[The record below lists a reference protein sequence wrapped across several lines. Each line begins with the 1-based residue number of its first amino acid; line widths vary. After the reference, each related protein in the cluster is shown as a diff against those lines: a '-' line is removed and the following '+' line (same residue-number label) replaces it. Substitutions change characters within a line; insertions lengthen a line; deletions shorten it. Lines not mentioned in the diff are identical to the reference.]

1 MGSTFIFFA
10 TVVSCFVALNTL
22 YPFAIKAN
30 LVDCPGDRKTHIG
43 DVPLVGGI
51 AMFVGFSLVLL
62 LAASDLNQVRG
73 ILIASSIIIV
83 VGALDDMNSISVPFR
98 FLMQI
103 LAVLIMAL
111 FSGVML
117 SDLGNLA
124 GTGTLP
130 LGVFA
135 IPVTIFAA
143 VGVMNAMNMID
154 GIDGLAGLTALICF
168 LAVLFLQ
175 FLSGD
180 MELIPLMFVAV
191 LIPFLPFNLRALN
204 KVFMGDAG
212 SMFLGFGVAWVLFD
226 SCQGEDAVMNTVTAL
241 WLFAVPVIDTVA
253 IMFRRVMKGQS
264 PFMPDREH
272 LHHIFIRAGFSDRT
286 TLYIMSLLSVF
297 FAAIGIMGDLY
308 QVAEWIMFGGF
319 MLIFFLYLWG
329 IKHAWVILRYV
340 RQKLLLDVS
349 E

>member
-1 MGSTFIFFA
+1 MDYTFIFIV
-10 TVVSCFVALNTL
+10 TIISCFVVLNIL

-30 LVDCPGDRKTHIG
+30 LVDYPDARKTHTG
-43 DVPLVGGI
+43 NVPLIGGI

-62 LAASDLNQVRG
+62 MAASDLNQVRG

-83 VGALDDMNSISVPFR
+83 VGALDDFSSISVRFR

-103 LAVLIMAL
+103 MACLIMTI

-117 SDLGNLA
+117 SDLGDII
-124 GTGTLP
+124 GTETLL
-130 LGVFA
+130 LGMFS

-154 GIDGLAGLTALICF
+154 GIDGLAGISALTCF
-168 LAVLFLQ
+168 LGVLFLQ
-175 FLSGD
+175 FLSGG
-180 MELIPLMFVAV
+180 MELIPLLFVAV
-191 LIPFLPFNLRALN
+191 LIPFLPFNLRVLN

-272 LHHIFIRAGFSDRT
+272 LHHIFLRAGFSARS
-286 TLYIMSLLSVF
+286 TLYVISLFSVLY
-297 FAAIGIMGDLY
+297 ATIGIMGYLY
-308 QVAEWIMFGGF
+308 HVPDWIMFSGF
-319 MLIFFLYLWG
+319 MLIFFGYLWG
-329 IKHAWVILRYV
+329 ISRVWVVLRYI
-340 RQKLLLDVS
+340 RKKLSLDIA